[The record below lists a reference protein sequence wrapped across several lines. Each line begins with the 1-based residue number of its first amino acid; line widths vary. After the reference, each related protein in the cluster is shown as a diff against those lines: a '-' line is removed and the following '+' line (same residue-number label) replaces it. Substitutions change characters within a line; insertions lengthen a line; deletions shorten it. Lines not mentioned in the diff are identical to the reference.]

1 MQIQGS
7 YTFEYDQQA
16 VWNILMN
23 PDAIAKAIPG
33 VKEMV
38 PLEGETY
45 AWRAIAKIGVASVS
59 GTYSGIIRMTEIEA
73 PDRYRLTAEG
83 EGQQSVIN
91 GTALI
96 TMQPAQEAG
105 KNGCRV
111 GRRSKSGGQT
121 RQHCPAPDQIGGRV
135 AQSPVFGGLAKQ
147 LKAAEKE
154 AKTVPAATSSHSMAG
169 ES

>member
-105 KNGCRV
+105 KTVVVWDAEASLAGKLASIAQRLI
-111 GRRSKSGGQT
+111 KSAAGLLS
-121 RQHCPAPDQIGGRV
+121 RQF
-135 AQSPVFGGLAKQ
+135 FGGLAKQ